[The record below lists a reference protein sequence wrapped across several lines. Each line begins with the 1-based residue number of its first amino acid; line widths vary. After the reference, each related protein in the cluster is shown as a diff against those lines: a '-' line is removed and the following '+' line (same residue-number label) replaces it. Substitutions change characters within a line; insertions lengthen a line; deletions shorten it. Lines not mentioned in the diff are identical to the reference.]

1 MANTNLAF
9 LKGRMLENIYFI
21 QKISEICRKG
31 RKIIDFVD
39 YIFPRKE
46 PYVLIKILLPILV
59 RLDSIRNRSKAI

>member
-9 LKGRMLENIYFI
+9 LKGRMLENIYFS

>member
-9 LKGRMLENIYFI
+9 FKGRMLENIYFS
-21 QKISEICRKG
+21 QNFSEICRK
-31 RKIIDFVD
+31 RLKIIDFVV

-59 RLDSIRNRSKAI
+59 RLDSIRNRSKTI